1 MQLSQLTSLKL
12 TIGLLFSLAVSSSMA
27 CLGPQMEDYV
37 LLDSLPAPALSESVV
52 AKVRVSKAQ
61 DRYAT
66 VEVIEPIKGVKE
78 KQIIQ
83 IEVSN
88 SSCSWLSAR
97 GRFSNHNTDQKLS
110 DQYFIAGQF
119 KPGKKGELIFT
130 GSWRD
135 GKKIQ

>member
-1 MQLSQLTSLKL
+1 MSLLTSLKL
-12 TIGLLFSLAVSSSMA
+12 ASGLLCSLAVSSSLA
-27 CLGPQMEDYV
+27 CRGPQMEDYV
-37 LLDSLPAPALSESVV
+37 LLNSLPAAALSESVV
-52 AKVRVSKAQ
+52 AKVRLSKAQ
-61 DRYAT
+61 DRNAT

-97 GRFSNHNTDQKLS
+97 GRFSGGSTGQKIS

-119 KPGKKGELIFT
+119 KPGKKGELIFI